1 MEQFRIIQD
10 IREYIKSYD
19 AFCARPTQRGEHP
32 TLYFDDNQGKTY
44 NNIREKDF
52 LFSECKKWII
62 PHPQK
67 GLSFSAHWQHLK
79 DKYKLKKRHAKGKPV
94 DVFWVIEKCDLPE
107 GLAFIAD
114 ERDKQ
119 HYLLTVTHR
128 MTAIQLR
135 QKLVWLADRMSVI
148 KEAQDAL

>member
-19 AFCARPTQRGEHP
+19 AFFARPTQRGEHP
-32 TLYFDDNQGKTY
+32 TLYMDDKQGKTY
-44 NNIREKDF
+44 NNIREKDY
-52 LFSECKKWII
+52 LFSQCKQWVI
-62 PHPQK
+62 PHSQM

-79 DKYKLKKRHAKGKPV
+79 DQYKLKKKHAKGSPV

-107 GLAFIAD
+107 GLEFIAD

-119 HYLLTVTHR
+119 HYFLTVTR
-128 MTAIQLR
+128 KMTTAQLH
-135 QKLVWLADRMSVI
+135 QKLIWLADRMSVI
-148 KEAQDAL
+148 REAQDAL